1 MADRRWTFLSNHGH
15 VLVCLARNPD
25 MRLRDIAE
33 AVGITERAAQGIV
46 NDLEEEG
53 YVVKERV
60 GRRNHY
66 RLHAELP
73 LRHPLEEHR
82 AVGELLDL
90 IVGKDAVTGD

>member
-1 MADRRWTFLSNHGH
+1 MSERRWTFLSNHGH

-25 MRLRDIAE
+25 MRLRDVAE
-33 AVGITERAAQGIV
+33 AVGITERSAQGIV
-46 NDLEEEG
+46 NDLEEAG
-53 YVVKERV
+53 YVTKQRV

-66 RLHAELP
+66 RLEPDRP

-90 IVGKDAVTGD
+90 IVGEGAIPD

>member
-1 MADRRWTFLSNHGH
+1 MSDRRWTFLSNHGH

-25 MRLRDIAE
+25 MRLRDIAD
-33 AVGITERAAQGIV
+33 AVGITERSTQTIV
-46 NDLEEEG
+46 NDLEEAG

-66 RLHAELP
+66 RLNSDLP

-90 IVGKDAVTGD
+90 IVGEDSVTG